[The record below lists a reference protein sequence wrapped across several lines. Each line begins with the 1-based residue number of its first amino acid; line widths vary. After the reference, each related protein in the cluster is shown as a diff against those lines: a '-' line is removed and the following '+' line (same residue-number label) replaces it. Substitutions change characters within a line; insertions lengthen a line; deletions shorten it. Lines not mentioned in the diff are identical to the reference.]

1 MEVHT
6 FMSLPV
12 SPTAAGLALV
22 SLWQAVQMG
31 ACITAVQ
38 RARRRTRLAPGKA
51 ASPDRVTLFRP
62 CRGAERGLA
71 ERLQKT
77 GGATHVVFAVA
88 SDEDE
93 AYPAVLEAS
102 EKLRTE
108 GVEVACVLTAP
119 EGPNM
124 KVDQLGRALR
134 AAPPREAVLVV
145 DSDVDLQGFP
155 ALELAGAVLDGPVGA
170 TYAPASETS
179 SETFGDRANLAVL
192 TGSLHA
198 FSLLAGIDPD
208 GFVGKVFAVRR
219 EVLERTGGFDD
230 LRAVLGE
237 DVELGRRV
245 RALGQKTQVFRAV
258 AHAVGSGRSW
268 DDTVARFARW
278 LGVVRAS
285 RPSLLLSYPLLIAGT
300 LPSTLVVLAFLPW
313 ASEPTFI
320 RGIAL
325 FMTLALVLFRAWVS
339 HAARALAGVG
349 SSWLASL
356 VDVPLSELVLLTAL
370 ARALSRSTVSWRGT
384 TLEVRRGEP
393 LRLVERP
400 GQNPKKVR

>member
-1 MEVHT
+1 
-6 FMSLPV
+6 MSLPV
-12 SPTAAGLALV
+12 SPATVGLALV

-31 ACITAVQ
+31 ACVTAVH
-38 RARRRTRLAPGKA
+38 RARRRTTSAPGNA

-71 ERLQKT
+71 ERLART

-88 SDEDE
+88 SAEDE
-93 AYPAVLEAS
+93 AYSAVLEAS
-102 EKLRTE
+102 EKLGTE
-108 GVEVACVLTAP
+108 GVEVACVLTSP

-134 AAPPREAVLVV
+134 ATPPREAVLVV
-145 DSDVDLQGFP
+145 DSDVDLKGFP

-170 TYAPASETS
+170 VYAPASETS

-219 EVLERTGGFDD
+219 EVLERTGGFEG
-230 LRAVLGE
+230 LRTVLGE

-245 RALGQKTQVFRAV
+245 RAQGEQTRVFRRGAR
-258 AHAVGSGRSW
+258 AVGSGRSW

-300 LPSTLVVLAFLPW
+300 LPSMLVAVALLPW
-313 ASEPTFI
+313 ITEPASL
-320 RGIAL
+320 RGLAVL
-325 FMTLALVLFRAWVS
+325 TTLATVLSRAWVS

-349 SSWLASL
+349 GSWLDSL
-356 VDVPLSELVLLTAL
+356 LDAPLSELVLLTAL

-393 LRLVERP
+393 LRLVGPPAE
-400 GQNPKKVR
+400 NSKKDR

>member
-1 MEVHT
+1 MP
-6 FMSLPV
+6 MSLPL
-12 SPTAAGLALV
+12 SPASVGLALV
-22 SLWQAVQMG
+22 CLWQSVQMG

-38 RARRRTRLAPGKA
+38 RARRRTRLTPGNA
-51 ASPDRVTLFRP
+51 ASPDRVTMVRP

-71 ERLQKT
+71 ERLART
-77 GGATHVVFAVA
+77 GGTTHVVFAVA
-88 SDEDE
+88 SAEDE
-93 AYPAVLEAS
+93 AYPAVLEA
-102 EKLRTE
+102 EKKLRAE

-170 TYAPASETS
+170 MYAAASETS

-219 EVLERTGGFDD
+219 EVLERTGGFGD

-245 RALGQKTQVFRAV
+245 RALGEETRVFRGV
-258 AHAVGSGRSW
+258 AHAAGSGRSW

-300 LPSTLVVLAFLPW
+300 LPSLLAALALLPW
-313 ASEPTFI
+313 ATAPAVA
-320 RGIAL
+320 RGIAV
-325 FMTLALVLFRAWVS
+325 FMSLATVLVRAWVS

-349 SSWLASL
+349 DSWLASL

-384 TLEVRRGEP
+384 TLEVRGGEP